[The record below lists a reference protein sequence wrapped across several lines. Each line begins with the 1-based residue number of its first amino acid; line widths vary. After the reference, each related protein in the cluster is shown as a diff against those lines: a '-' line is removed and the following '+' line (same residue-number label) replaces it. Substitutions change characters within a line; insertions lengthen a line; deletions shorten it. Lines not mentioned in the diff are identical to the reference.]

1 MVIGRLIGACDWW
14 ACHLTIP
21 RPRTVSLQ
29 VAKSLGDDHAGLR
42 LLTIGQRASV
52 GGQPERCFVAGKDL
66 GADTLYVVHGGDHP
80 KLFATEFVARDVSW
94 ALPPGLVP
102 GPGGR
107 LAVKVQVR
115 HNSPAVQCEL
125 VVPDLSAPAGP
136 RTLAS
141 IGWIPPADDGWHG
154 DGRPKGIEPFS
165 DEIKFVLRT
174 PIRAVVPGQAVAI
187 YDISDRLCLG
197 GGIICDAV

>member
-1 MVIGRLIGACDWW
+1 MVTGRLIGACDWC
-14 ACHLTIP
+14 ACHLTIR
-21 RPRTVSLQ
+21 RPVRVLQ
-29 VAKSLGDDHAGLR
+29 VVKSLGDDHAGLR

-52 GGQPERCFVAGKDL
+52 GGQPARCFVAGKDL
-66 GADTLYVVHGGDHP
+66 GTDTLYVVHGGDHP
-80 KLFATEFVARDVSW
+80 KLFATEFVARDVNW

-102 GPGGR
+102 GPGVR

-125 VVPDLSAPAGP
+125 IVPDLSAPAGP

-141 IGWIPPADDGWHG
+141 IGWIPPADG
-154 DGRPKGIEPFS
+154 DGSPKGIEPFS

-187 YDISDRLCLG
+187 YDISDQLCLG